1 MPFQYTGF
9 ADEAE
14 KTLAGQISTLRE
26 VGWPAIEL
34 RLIDGKNV
42 CDQTEDEWKQTW
54 EHLQS
59 EDIAVVGFGG
69 QIGNW
74 ARAIDTDFQLDID
87 ELKRVAPRMRQVQ
100 CKFLRI
106 MSYPNSSDRPL
117 SRADWKRETVRRIKE
132 LAVIAEGEGI
142 VLGHEN
148 CSGYGE
154 TAEGF
159 LELVEAVDSPAF
171 QLIFDTGNNSLH
183 DHNTQVTWDYYQA
196 CRSEITHVHIK
207 AAKPGPTEGEYVA
220 CYVDEDPV
228 QQRILDDLESTGYD
242 GWLSIE
248 PHLKAAIHAGQ
259 DIDESGEARR
269 VWVEYARRL
278 ENLVSATLPTRHAPD
293 PSADDRDR

>member
-1 MPFQYTGF
+1 MPFKFTGF
-9 ADEAE
+9 TDEAE
-14 KTLAGQISTLRE
+14 KTLAGQISTLQE
-26 VGWPAIEL
+26 VGWDAIEL

-42 CDQTEDEWKQTW
+42 CDQTDDEWKKTW

-59 EDIAVVGFGG
+59 EGISVVGFGG

-74 ARAIDTDFQLDID
+74 ARAIDTDFQLDVD
-87 ELKRVAPRMRQVQ
+87 ELKRAAPRMRQAH

-106 MSYPNSSDRPL
+106 MSYPNSTGNPL
-117 SRADWKRETVRRIKE
+117 SRSEWKAETVRRLRE
-132 LAVIAEGEGI
+132 LAKIAEGEGI
-142 VLGHEN
+142 ILGHEN

-159 LELVEAVDSPAF
+159 LELVEAVDNPCL

-183 DHNTQVTWDYYQA
+183 DHDTGVTWDYYQA
-196 CRSEITHVHIK
+196 CRSHITHVHIK
-207 AAKPGPTEGEYVA
+207 AAKPGPKEGELVA
-220 CYVDEDPV
+220 CYVDEDPL
-228 QQRILDDLESTGYD
+228 QKRILDDLESTGYD

-278 ENLVSATLPTRHAPD
+278 ENLVSAPI
-293 PSADDRDR
+293 

>member
-1 MPFQYTGF
+1 MPFKFTGF
-9 ADEAE
+9 TDEAE
-14 KTLAGQISTLRE
+14 KTLAGQISTLQE
-26 VGWPAIEL
+26 AGWDAIEL

-42 CDQTEDEWKQTW
+42 CDQTEDEWKETW
-54 EHLQS
+54 EQLQS
-59 EDIAVVGFGG
+59 KGISVVGFGG

-74 ARAIDTDFQLDID
+74 ARAIDTDFQLDLD
-87 ELKRVAPRMRQVQ
+87 ELKRAAPRMRQAQ

-106 MSYPNSSDRPL
+106 MSYPNSADNPL
-117 SRADWKRETVRRIKE
+117 SQSEWKAETVRRLKE
-132 LAVIAEGEGI
+132 LATIAEGEGV

-159 LELVEAVDSPAF
+159 LELVEAVDNPSF

-183 DHNTQVTWDYYQA
+183 ENDPAVTWAYYQA
-196 CRSEITHVHIK
+196 CRSQITHVHIK
-207 AAKPGPTEGEYVA
+207 AAKPGPIEGEYVA
-220 CYVDEDPV
+220 CHVDEDPV
-228 QQRILDDLESTGYD
+228 QKRILDDLESTGYD

-259 DIDESGEARR
+259 DIDESGEARQ

-278 ENLVSATLPTRHAPD
+278 ENLVSALRK
-293 PSADDRDR
+293 

>member
-1 MPFQYTGF
+1 MPFKFTGF
-9 ADEAE
+9 TDEAE
-14 KTLAGQISTLRE
+14 KTLAEQISTLRE
-26 VGWPAIEL
+26 VGWDAIEL

-42 CDQTEDEWKQTW
+42 CDQTDDEWKKTW

-59 EDIAVVGFGG
+59 EGIAVVGFGG

-74 ARAIDTDFQLDID
+74 ARAIDTDFQLDMD
-87 ELKRVAPRMRQVQ
+87 ELKRAAPRMRQAQ

-106 MSYPNSSDRPL
+106 MSYPNSAENPL
-117 SRADWKRETVRRIKE
+117 SRSEWKAETVRRLRE
-132 LAVIAEGEGI
+132 LAKIAEGEGI
-142 VLGHEN
+142 ILGHEN

-159 LELVEAVDSPAF
+159 LELVEAVDNPCF

-183 DHNTQVTWDYYQA
+183 DHDTGVTWDYYRA
-196 CRSEITHVHIK
+196 CRSQITHVHIK
-207 AAKPGPTEGEYVA
+207 AAKPGPKEGELVA
-220 CYVDEDPV
+220 CYVDEDPL
-228 QQRILDDLESTGYD
+228 QKRILDDLESTGYD

-278 ENLVSATLPTRHAPD
+278 ENLVSAPI
-293 PSADDRDR
+293 